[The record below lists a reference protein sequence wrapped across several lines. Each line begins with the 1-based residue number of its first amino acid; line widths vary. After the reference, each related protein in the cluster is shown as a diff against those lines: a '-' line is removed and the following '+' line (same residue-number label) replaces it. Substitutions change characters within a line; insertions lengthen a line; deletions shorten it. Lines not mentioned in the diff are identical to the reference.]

1 MRRLLEWLNVSHI
14 ISGTAHVAVGLFC
27 LTAVGGVLAANLTN
41 GSAPV
46 MPVAAASALAPLPA
60 VALKIDLGANAAR
73 AAAYTQPA
81 NVASSDAV
89 VVPAVYRADDSVVLQ
104 TAVVKPSIEIKLS
117 DLERERRCLVE
128 GIYYEARG
136 ERAAG
141 QRAVA
146 EVVLNRVVS
155 GRYPSTICGVVY
167 QGVKSGQCQFSFACS
182 HVMTKPRDMTA
193 WRKAQRMAHYVL
205 SGKLQS
211 SIGAATFYHASYV
224 NPYWAPHMVEVA
236 KIGQH
241 VFYRS
246 AADKVIASADPES

>member
-1 MRRLLEWLNVSHI
+1 MRRLLEWLDVSHI

-27 LTAVGGVLAANLTN
+27 LTAVGGVLAANLTSN
-41 GSAPV
+41 SALAT
-46 MPVAAASALAPLPA
+46 PVAAAHAIGTPSS
-60 VALKIDLGANAAR
+60 VALKIDLAANAAR
-73 AAAYTQPA
+73 AAAYTPPA
-81 NVASSDAV
+81 DGGAV
-89 VVPAVYRADDSVVLQ
+89 IVPAVFRGDDGVTVQ
-104 TAVVKPSIEIKLS
+104 NAVVKPSIEIKLA

-155 GRYPSTICGVVY
+155 SRYPNTICGVVY
-167 QGVKSGQCQFSFACS
+167 QGAKSGRCQFSFACS
-182 HVMTKPRDMTA
+182 NVMTKPRDMMA

-246 AADKVIASADPES
+246 AADKAVVATVPDPES